1 MPSSAGPPFTK
12 TLALLVCGR
21 ASISQMRIGLH
32 LPQWLVVLIPAGC
45 SSLPV
50 VPLSGPDVANRAEVL
65 IYRVYAFN
73 AGGVSLAVGT
83 GAEAFANLNNSEYV
97 SAFVSPGTRTFFVQ
111 ARSADPTTLT
121 LELKPGE
128 RACLK
133 TEADPRNLGKVLL
146 PPLLIAS
153 GYGFTLEQVPCPSD
167 SELAKYKH
175 VNVEYR

>member
-1 MPSSAGPPFTK
+1 MT
-12 TLALLVCGR
+12 
-21 ASISQMRIGLH
+21 IGLH
-32 LPQWLVVLIPAGC
+32 LPLSLVVLIAAGC

-50 VPLSGPDVANRAEVL
+50 VPLSAPDVANRAEVL

-83 GAEAFANLNNSEYV
+83 AGAAFASLKNTEYV
-97 SAFVSPGTRTFFVQ
+97 LALVSPGSRTFFVQ

-128 RACLK
+128 RACLR

-146 PPLLIAS
+146 PPLLIAT
-153 GYGFTLEQVPCPSD
+153 GYRFTLEQVPCPSED
-167 SELAKYKH
+167 ELAKYKR